1 MPKRKKQILMDFSTS
16 HNTPKHINVK
26 KLLDVIEKE
35 QQTNYVLYQDK
46 IAQIYSKLSR
56 PGLAI
61 EKYADILE
69 IWMDNPEIFHKVA
82 YEFSRLQDFEQSI
95 SFQQKAQE
103 FDPINDEYLE
113 MLKVYNLQLLKQ
125 RKLKSRILKRKLQK
139 YAITCMKSAER
150 FILKRKL
157 SEALEVLHYGLAA
170 TGRFY
175 DLYGQTLFLNNIAHV
190 YSLQEDYDQ
199 TLDTYDVALDIAE
212 NKLHDENVAYLIKQN
227 IKDMESFKKGIFL
240 QVKDHPTFM
249 NFTNL
254 MEKHWKRINRPGFEE
269 DIKKLPP
276 EVQKKLL
283 DYRKLLNEVMN
294 ESNSPEE
301 DKKK

>member
-1 MPKRKKQILMDFSTS
+1 MDFSTS
-16 HNTPKHINVK
+16 YNTPRKVNVK
-26 KLLDVIEKE
+26 KLLQLIEEE
-35 QQTNYVLYQDK
+35 QRTNYVLYQDK
-46 IAQIYSKLSR
+46 IALVYSKLSR

-69 IWMDNPEIFHKVA
+69 IWTDNPEIFHNIA
-82 YEFSRLQDFEQSI
+82 FEYSRLKDFEQSI

-125 RKLKSRILKRKLQK
+125 RKLKSRILKKKLQK

-150 FILKRKL
+150 FIMRRQLP
-157 SEALEVLHYGLAA
+157 EALEVLHYGLAA
-170 TGRFY
+170 TGQFY

-190 YSLQEDYDQ
+190 YSLQEEYDQ
-199 TLDTYDVALDIAE
+199 ALDSYDVALDIAE

-227 IKDMESFKKGIFL
+227 MKDMESFTKGMFL
-240 QVKDHPTFM
+240 QVKDQPSFM
-249 NFTNL
+249 NFTDL
-254 MEKHWKRINRPGFEE
+254 MQKHWKRINRPGFEE

-276 EVQKKLL
+276 EVQKKLT
-283 DYRKLLNEVMN
+283 DYKKLLNEVMSEAN
-294 ESNSPEE
+294 PP
-301 DKKK
+301 KKKK